1 MAELWM
7 ALGAQQVE
15 LKRMFVGRCLLWSG
29 IGAAAALSKLM
40 SALLFEINPLDPL
53 TYTVAAVGILAAAV
67 PVTCHRVRSRV
78 WILSKLCGQSK
89 NTPGRVICHRLRFRR
104 WNY

>member
-15 LKRMFVGRCLLWSG
+15 LKRMFVGRGLLWSG
-29 IGAAAALSKLM
+29 IGAAAGGAAAAALSKLM
-40 SALLFEINPLDPL
+40 SALLFEIGPLDPL

-67 PVTCHRVRSRV
+67 ASYLPSCQVTRVDP
-78 WILSKLCGQSK
+78 IKA
-89 NTPGRVICHRLRFRR
+89 LRAE
-104 WNY
+104 